1 MRFTTLA
8 DWLRWQESLHPSEIE
23 LGLERVRMVLER
35 MGLVRP
41 DFTVV
46 TVAGT
51 NGKGSS
57 VAMLESILHAAGY
70 RVGAFTSPHLLRYN
84 ERIRV
89 AAEPV
94 SDQEICDAFARI
106 DAARAEI
113 SLTYFEFGTLA
124 AIDCLQQ
131 RGVEIAVLEVGL
143 GGRLDA
149 VNILDAD
156 VALITPVDVD
166 HVAWLGN
173 DRETIGFEKAGIM
186 RAGRPVVVSDPQPPQ
201 SVLRHAASLGA
212 PLMLAGHDFSFAAQG
227 GQWRWASAAQ
237 SRNALPLPAL
247 RGEFQLA
254 NAAGVLAVLAQLSEH
269 FPVSQQAV
277 RSGLLSVSL
286 PGRFQV
292 LPGRPMQILDVAHNP
307 HSARALADTLAAQA
321 CAGRTRV
328 VLGMLDDKDIAAT
341 LAGLCGHVDAWYLAS
356 LDVPRGATAARLR
369 AALDEAQAENTP
381 RPGVT
386 VRCFEDVASARR
398 MALSMAAADDRVLI
412 CGSFFTVADALTDGF
427 NGMRE

>member
-1 MRFTTLA
+1 MARTYVNEIYSMRFDNLD

-23 LGLERVRMVLER
+23 LGLERVRTVLTR
-35 MGLVRP
+35 LDLARP

-70 RVGAFTSPHLLRYN
+70 HVGTFTSPHLLRYN
-84 ERIRV
+84 ERIRIGG
-89 AAEPV
+89 EPV
-94 SDQEICDAFARI
+94 TDAELCAAFDRI
-106 DAARAEI
+106 DTVRDDI

-149 VNILDAD
+149 VNVLDAD

-166 HVAWLGN
+166 HVAWLGS
-173 DRETIGFEKAGIM
+173 DRETIGVEKAGVM
-186 RAGRPVVVSDPQPPQ
+186 RTGRPVVVSDPQPPQ
-201 SVLRHAASLGA
+201 SVLQHADELGA
-212 PLMLAGHDFSFAAQG
+212 PLALAGRDYHYKVQG
-227 GQWRWASAAQ
+227 VQWRWVAGER

-247 RGEFQLA
+247 RGDFQLA
-254 NAAGVLAVLAQLSEH
+254 NAAGVLMVLVWLGERY
-269 FPVSQQAV
+269 PVSQQAV
-277 RSGLLSVSL
+277 RSGLLAVQL

-307 HSARALADTLAAQA
+307 HSARALAQALTRQPCPGRTLA
-321 CAGRTRV
+321 
-328 VLGMLDDKDIAAT
+328 VLGMLDDKDITAT
-341 LAGLCGHVDAWYLAS
+341 VASLRTLVDDWYLAS
-356 LDVPRGATAARLR
+356 LDAPRGATAARLCE
-369 AALDEAQAENTP
+369 ALGGEGQ
-381 RPGVT
+381 
-386 VRCFEDVASARR
+386 CFDNVASARAA
-398 MALSMAAADDRVLI
+398 ALAAADENDRVVI
-412 CGSFFTVADALTDGF
+412 FGSFYTVAVALA
-427 NGMRE
+427 

>member
-1 MRFTTLA
+1 MARFYRENSCMRFHTLD

-23 LGLERVRMVLER
+23 LGLDRVRTVLTR
-35 MGLVRP
+35 LGLECP

-70 RVGAFTSPHLLRYN
+70 HVGTFTSPHLLRYN
-84 ERIRV
+84 ERIRIGG
-89 AAEPV
+89 EPV
-94 SDQEICDAFARI
+94 TDAALCAAFARI
-106 DAARAEI
+106 DSARGDV

-149 VNILDAD
+149 VNVLDAD

-166 HVAWLGN
+166 HVAWLGS
-173 DRETIGFEKAGIM
+173 DRETIGVEKAGVM
-186 RAGRPVVVSDPQPPQ
+186 RTGRPVVVSDPQPPQ
-201 SVLRHAASLGA
+201 SVLQHADELGA
-212 PLMLAGHDFSFAAQG
+212 PLALAGRDYRYEVQDV
-227 GQWRWASAAQ
+227 QWRWVAGGQ

-247 RGEFQLA
+247 RGDVQLA
-254 NAAGVLAVLAQLSEH
+254 NAAGVLMVLAWLGER

-277 RSGLLSVSL
+277 RSGLLAVRL

-307 HSARALADTLAAQA
+307 HSARALAQTLAGQP
-321 CAGRTRV
+321 CSGRTLA
-328 VLGMLDDKDIAAT
+328 VLGMLDDKDITAT
-341 LAGLCGHVDAWYLAS
+341 VASLRTVVDDWYLAS
-356 LDVPRGATAARLR
+356 QDAPRGASAIRLREALDGVGQCFDNVTAARA
-369 AALDEAQAENTP
+369 AAL
-381 RPGVT
+381 
-386 VRCFEDVASARR
+386 
-398 MALSMAAADDRVLI
+398 AAADENDRVVI
-412 CGSFFTVADALTDGF
+412 FGSFYTVAAVLG
-427 NGMRE
+427 